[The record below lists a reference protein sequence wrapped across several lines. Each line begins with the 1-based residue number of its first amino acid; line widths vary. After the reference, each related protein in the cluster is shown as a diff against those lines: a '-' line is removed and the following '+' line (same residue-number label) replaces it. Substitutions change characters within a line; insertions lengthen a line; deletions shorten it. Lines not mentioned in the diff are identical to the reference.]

1 MLERRDFHEKNHLF
15 LLLALALVVTP
26 VCAYKSQTQSVV
38 FAIGVDK
45 YYIGDSEAAMDA
57 RPFIKDGRVFVPV
70 RHLLNALGI
79 GSENISWDGDRQKVG
94 LQLGGDY
101 VEMTVGRPEIIANGR
116 VKSIDAAPVLKE
128 GRIYLPV
135 RYIAE
140 FMGCQVEWDGASQTV
155 LCWPE
160 GEPEPD
166 VTAVKQKVLEERTVL
181 IGEYE
186 IIFPDNPEDD
196 KNIQNAIIALG
207 KVNGLTLAPGEVF
220 SFNAVA
226 EPYTLDNGYVVGY
239 SYSGNSKIPDVGGGV
254 CRASTVIY
262 VAALNAGLPV
272 IERHP
277 HSVAVDYVP
286 RNLDAAVWE
295 GILDLKFKNDREVPL
310 LIRASGEGRQVCA
323 SIWEVR

>member
-1 MLERRDFHEKNHLF
+1 MRKTIFF
-15 LLLALALVVTP
+15 LLLTLALVVTP
-26 VCAYKSQTQSVV
+26 ACAYKEQSHVV

-45 YYIGDSEAAMDA
+45 YYVGGSEVAMDA

-79 GSENISWDGDRQKVG
+79 SGESIFWDDKHQKVG

-101 VEMTVGRPEIIANGR
+101 VEMTVGRPEIIVNGR
-116 VKSIDAAPVLKE
+116 AKNIDVTPVLKE

-140 FMGCQVEWDGASQTV
+140 FMGCQVEWDGAFQTV

-160 GEPEPD
+160 GEPKPD
-166 VTAVKQKVLEERTVL
+166 VTTVKQKVLEERNIL

-186 IIFPDNPEDD
+186 IVFPDNPEDE
-196 KNIQNAIIALG
+196 KNILNAIIALE
-207 KVNGLTLAPGEVF
+207 KINGHTLAPGEVF

-262 VAALNAGLPV
+262 VAALNAGLPI

-277 HSVAVDYVP
+277 HSVVVDYVP

-295 GILDLKFKNDREVPL
+295 GVLDLKFKNDREVPL
-310 LIRASGEGRQVCA
+310 LIRASGEGRRICA